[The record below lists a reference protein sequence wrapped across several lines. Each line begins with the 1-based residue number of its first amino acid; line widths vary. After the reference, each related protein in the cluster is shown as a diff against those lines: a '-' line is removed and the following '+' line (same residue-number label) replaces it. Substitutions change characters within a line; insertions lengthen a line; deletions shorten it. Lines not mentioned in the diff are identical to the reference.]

1 MIIIIKSPFQVLLL
15 AMFVACICSNIDL
28 DDDDV
33 DDDEEKAL
41 IADQAEW

>member
-1 MIIIIKSPFQVLLL
+1 MIAL
-15 AMFVACICSNIDL
+15 FVACVCSDLDL

-41 IADQAEW
+41 IAEQAEWYYRENDCAT